1 MSKGKEPVATQPT
14 LTAIV
19 EKGRQYD
26 PKSLPAKELD
36 RAVAYYIAKD
46 MQPYSIVKSPGFRAL
61 VSKLNPR
68 YTTHCFCCR

>member
-1 MSKGKEPVATQPT
+1 MFKGKEPAATQPT

-26 PKSLPAKELD
+26 PKSLPAKKIN

-46 MQPYSIVKSPGFRAL
+46 MQPYFIVKSPGFRVL
-61 VSKLNPR
+61 VSKLNLR
-68 YTTHCFCCR
+68 YTTRCFCCN